1 MYRSQEKEWRP
12 TRPHGGRGEEGRRAP
27 VYVRRTVCRVERR
40 VNLAR
45 PPLSRDAIF
54 RAGLELVDREGIDAL
69 TMRRLARALG
79 VAPMSIYTHVP
90 NKDDLVFGVV
100 AEATTKMVLP
110 PPETPPWDAMR
121 AVIREFRRVAH
132 LHPNL
137 VPLITRQPPTGV
149 DSLRILESALD
160 AFRRAGLSPAA
171 TARAYRMSS
180 SFAIGFVSLESGG
193 YFRPLEDGGGG
204 RLDLAALQDMPRIME
219 MAP

>member
-1 MYRSQEKEWRP
+1 
-12 TRPHGGRGEEGRRAP
+12 
-27 VYVRRTVCRVERR
+27 
-40 VNLAR
+40 LAR

-69 TMRRLARALG
+69 TMRRLAKTLG
-79 VAPMSIYTHVP
+79 VAPMSLYTHVP
-90 NKDDLVFGVV
+90 NKEDLVMGVV
-100 AEATTKMVLP
+100 NEATTKIALP
-110 PPETPPWDAMR
+110 PPDTPPWDAMR
-121 AVIREFRRVAH
+121 SVIREFRRVSH

-160 AFRRAGLSPAA
+160 ALRRAGLSPAA

-193 YFRPLEDGGGG
+193 YFRPLEDGGAGR
-204 RLDLAALQDMPRIME
+204 RLDLTALADMPRIVE
-219 MAP
+219 MVPDLATWDSDAEFEAGMDVIIDAIRRSLGT

>member
-1 MYRSQEKEWRP
+1 
-12 TRPHGGRGEEGRRAP
+12 
-27 VYVRRTVCRVERR
+27 
-40 VNLAR
+40 VNLSR

-54 RAGLELVDREGIDAL
+54 RAGLDLVDREGIDAL

-90 NKDDLVFGVV
+90 NKEDLVMGVV
-100 AEATTKMVLP
+100 NEATTKMVLP
-110 PPETPPWDAMR
+110 PPESPPWDAMR

-160 AFRRAGLSPAA
+160 ALRRAGLDPAA

-204 RLDLAALQDMPRIME
+204 RRLDLGSLQAMPRLME
-219 MAP
+219 VAPHLATWDSDAEFESGMEVIIDAIRRSFGV

>member
-1 MYRSQEKEWRP
+1 
-12 TRPHGGRGEEGRRAP
+12 
-27 VYVRRTVCRVERR
+27 
-40 VNLAR
+40 VNLSR

-54 RAGLELVDREGIDAL
+54 RAGLDLVDREGIDAL

-90 NKDDLVFGVV
+90 NKEDLVMGVV
-100 AEATTKMVLP
+100 NEATTKMVLP
-110 PPETPPWDAMR
+110 PPESPPWDAMR

-160 AFRRAGLSPAA
+160 ALRRAGLDPAA

-193 YFRPLEDGGGG
+193 YFRPLEDGGGSR
-204 RLDLAALQDMPRIME
+204 RLDLTALREMPRIME
-219 MAP
+219 MAPHLATWDSDAEFEAGMDVIIDAIRRSLGALD